1 MVTRHYIC
9 DNCNEEFILQES
21 IKKTPRKKCPHCGK
35 MKLYQDLT
43 GSQVPIITREPT
55 TVIQQAERNTKA
67 MGKWAL
73 EEQRRKDKARLQKGK
88 LEYLKR
94 TGAVKEDATE
104 LPTNK
109 TWYNP
114 DGKDLSK
121 ELKSK
126 IKNKKDATKYII
138 EGK

>member
-1 MVTRHYIC
+1 MITRYYIC
-9 DNCNEEFILQES
+9 DNCDHQFIAEES
-21 IKKTPRKKCPHCGK
+21 IKKTPRKKCPECNK

-43 GSQVPIITREPT
+43 GGQPPIITREPT

-73 EEQRRKDKARLQKGK
+73 EEQRRKDKARMQKGK
-88 LEYLKR
+88 LEYMKK
-94 TGAVKEDATE
+94 TGMVNEDATE
-104 LPTNK
+104 IPEHK
-109 TWYNP
+109 PWYNA
-114 DGKDLSK
+114 DGKNLSK

-126 IKNKKDATKYII
+126 IKTNKDATKYIL